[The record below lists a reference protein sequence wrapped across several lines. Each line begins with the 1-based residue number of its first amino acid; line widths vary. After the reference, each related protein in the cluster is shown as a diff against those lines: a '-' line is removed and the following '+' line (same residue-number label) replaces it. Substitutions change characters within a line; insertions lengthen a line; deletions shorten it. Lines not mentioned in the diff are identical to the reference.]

1 MTLQEPVVFDRTV
14 QPLPHGRHDKAAR
27 QQALVDAASAIFAE
41 QGYDAATTR
50 EIAERAA
57 CAEGLIHR
65 YFGGKQ
71 GLLLAVLE
79 RKVKDLTAEY
89 CASAPDSPTLAEEL
103 EGLLLLPLHAIWD
116 RQDVLRVAVAQATAG
131 VAATGSMA
139 RTVSSRLQRERVE
152 LIAAKLQAHEQAGRV
167 APEANL
173 SAAAEMVAGLGFF
186 FGFTSPIVMGAERAK
201 VEGHAREAARII
213 ARGLAPAH

>member
-1 MTLQEPVVFDRTV
+1 MTLQEPVTIERSA

-139 RTVSSRLQRERVE
+139 RTVSARLQRERVE
-152 LIAAKLQAHEQAGRV
+152 LIITKLQSHLQAGHI
-167 APEANL
+167 AAEADL
-173 SAAAEMVAGLGFF
+173 AAAAEMVAGLGFF
-186 FGFTSPIVMGAERAK
+186 FGFTRPIVMGAERDE
-201 VEGHAREAARII
+201 VEDYARRAARII
-213 ARGLAPAH
+213 AAGLEPYH

>member
-1 MTLQEPVVFDRTV
+1 MTLYEATSALSATSATAARR
-14 QPLPHGRHDKAAR
+14 LPHGRHDKAAR

-89 CASAPDSPTLAEEL
+89 CACAPDSPTLA
-103 EGLLLLPLHAIWD
+103 G
-116 RQDVLRVAVAQATAG
+116 
-131 VAATGSMA
+131 
-139 RTVSSRLQRERVE
+139 
-152 LIAAKLQAHEQAGRV
+152 
-167 APEANL
+167 
-173 SAAAEMVAGLGFF
+173 
-186 FGFTSPIVMGAERAK
+186 
-201 VEGHAREAARII
+201 
-213 ARGLAPAH
+213 